1 MLQTL
6 RPGIRSMLAR
16 SVQRKTY
23 ATAGGDALGEAF
35 VKEREAIKSHAA
47 SSSELWRKITYYVA
61 FPSIVLALVNAY
73 NLAKEHEHHL
83 EHIKEEN
90 GGELPERIHYDYLN
104 IRNKSFPWG
113 NYIVL
118 FRSTSS
124 IPLISSFN
132 SNKFLF
138 KVR

>member
-1 MLQTL
+1 MYIYVSWFQAVSSREPGLRTL
-6 RPGIRSMLAR
+6 LAR
-16 SVQRKTY
+16 SAQRKTY

-47 SSSELWRKITYYVA
+47 GSSELWRKITYYVA

-90 GGELPERIHYDYLN
+90 GGELPERINYDYLN

-113 NYIVL
+113 NYTL
-118 FRSTSS
+118 FYNPKTNM
-124 IPLISSFN
+124 PPP
-132 SNKFLF
+132 
-138 KVR
+138 

>member
-1 MLQTL
+1 MFQPL
-6 RPGIRSMLAR
+6 RPAIRPLLAR
-16 SVQRKTY
+16 SIQRQNY
-23 ATAGGDALGEAF
+23 ATAGGEALGEAF

-73 NLAKEHEHHL
+73 NLAKEHEHHI
-83 EHIKEEN
+83 EHIKEQN

-113 NYIVL
+113 NQTL
-118 FRSTSS
+118 FYNPKTNL
-124 IPLISSFN
+124 PPP
-132 SNKFLF
+132 
-138 KVR
+138 

>member
-16 SVQRKTY
+16 SVQRKAY

-113 NYIVL
+113 NYA
-118 FRSTSS
+118 
-124 IPLISSFN
+124 
-132 SNKFLF
+132 
-138 KVR
+138 